1 MKYVVPVLFTLLAIA
16 ALPAMAVGPAIAG
29 APGTAD
35 LGGDTVDAS
44 DEIAGGTAES
54 TTHPIQA
61 DNTSNRLAVDQPV
74 RSEYDKP
81 GADLTVALESADDEL
96 RLDHQLYVLDRA
108 FDDATNDE
116 RAELVETTYERVTD
130 RIETLET
137 RERDVVRAHAG
148 GEISNTELM
157 QTLVRNHVEAG
168 ELQSALLELE
178 DRADMVSGYSL
189 DTRSDRTLLDT
200 YQGDVRLSAEASNF
214 GFLPGSTSDLVSIK
228 TGESGYVLSTVEDDN
243 YVREATRF
251 DNRDPD
257 ATSREFQSPSDA
269 WDRAIELY
277 PWVTERTGSASVNER
292 TAANLFWIQAPH
304 ADGDFDAY
312 LDGATG
318 DVFREEQ
325 RLSTGSLPIAANSTW
340 TSDSI
345 ELAVNETPAN
355 GPIEVTTTDPTT
367 GDPVEAT
374 ISIGDVEL
382 GETGA
387 DGTMWLVPPADDE
400 YELTAERGADS
411 VNATLPAE

>member
-1 MKYVVPVLFTLLAIA
+1 MKYVVPVLFTLLVIA

-35 LGGDTVDAS
+35 IGGDTVDS
-44 DEIAGGTAES
+44 GDEIADGTAGS

-61 DNTSNRLAVDQPV
+61 DNTSNRLSVDQPV
-74 RSEYDKP
+74 RSEYDTP
-81 GADLTVALESADDEL
+81 GPDLTVALESADDEL
-96 RLDHQLYVLDRA
+96 HLDHQLYVLDRA

-116 RAELVETTYERVTD
+116 REELVETTYERVTD
-130 RIETLET
+130 RIETLEE
-137 RERDVVRAHAG
+137 RERDVVRAHAS
-148 GEISNTELM
+148 GEIPNTVLM

-168 ELQSALLELE
+168 QLQSALLELE
-178 DRADMVSGYSL
+178 DRADVVSGYSL

-200 YQGDVRLSAEASNF
+200 YQGAVRSTAEASNF
-214 GFLPGSTSDLVSIK
+214 GFLTGSTSDLVSIK
-228 TGESGYVLSTVEDDN
+228 TGESGYVLSTVDDDN

-257 ATSREFQSPSDA
+257 ATTREFQSPSDA

-277 PWVTERTGSASVNER
+277 PWVTEQTGSASVNER

-304 ADGDFDAY
+304 AAGDFDAY
-312 LDGATG
+312 LDGSMG

-325 RLSTGSLPIAANSTW
+325 KLSTASLPITANSTW
-340 TSDSI
+340 ASDSI

-374 ISIGDVEL
+374 ISIGDAEL